1 MALAGLT
8 RDAPDIYRKRLRE
21 RLERALQDQPPL
33 DAARLAQEVA
43 FLADKADV
51 AEELTRLET
60 HLAELKRL
68 LSQTGPAGRR
78 LDFLT
83 QELNRE
89 INTIGSK
96 SQSAPVAARVVDAK
110 AEVERL
116 REQIQNV
123 E

>member
-1 MALAGLT
+1 M
-8 RDAPDIYRKRLRE
+8 
-21 RLERALQDQPPL
+21 RA
-33 DAARLAQEVA
+33 
-43 FLADKADV
+43 
-51 AEELTRLET
+51 
-60 HLAELKRL
+60 HLAECARL
-68 LSQTGPAGRR
+68 CDAGDASGRR

-89 INTIGSK
+89 VNTIGAK

-110 AEVERL
+110 AEIERL